1 MKIEKIDEN
10 KIRIILKQDDLKD
23 KNFDVNKILLSPGN
37 TQNLFLEIL
46 NKAEKELNFYT
57 DGHKLL
63 IEAYSQ
69 DEDYF
74 VITVT
79 KYIISKSKI
88 KKRKTNKI
96 SSCQIY
102 EFKTF
107 EDFCAYC
114 QFICKNS
121 NKDFKKLY
129 KTSSFYFYNNTYYL
143 IIEGIYY
150 INPSFVIF
158 HSNLL
163 EFSELAKSS
172 KTLKYKLKEHGKV
185 IIKNN
190 AINTGIKY
198 FC

>member
-129 KTSSFYFYNNTYYL
+129 KTSSFYFYNKLNC
-143 IIEGIYY
+143 Y
-150 INPSFVIF
+150 ILYILSFITK
-158 HSNLL
+158 HSYFLL
-163 EFSELAKSS
+163 TKR
-172 KTLKYKLKEHGKV
+172 
-185 IIKNN
+185 
-190 AINTGIKY
+190 
-198 FC
+198 